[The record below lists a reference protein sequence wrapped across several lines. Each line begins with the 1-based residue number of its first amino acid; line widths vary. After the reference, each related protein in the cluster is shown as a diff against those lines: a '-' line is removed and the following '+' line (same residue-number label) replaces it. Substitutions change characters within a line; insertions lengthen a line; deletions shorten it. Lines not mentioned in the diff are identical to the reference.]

1 MPVHTSETATIWQHL
16 DAVTCSGLGHSTY
29 NQSEQKHRK
38 LNKPGPEGSQSLKTP
53 RKVSPDER
61 EGGSRG
67 RQQAATCA
75 CVHDPVAIRQIPGHF
90 SFVYISPSKYKL
102 AAAPALAVNHAAFVR
117 ASISAADVT
126 AQTMHPTFPPAATQ
140 AAA

>member
-1 MPVHTSETATIWQHL
+1 MPSPVRVRVILHK
-16 DAVTCSGLGHSTY
+16 
-29 NQSEQKHRK
+29 NQSQQKHRK
-38 LNKPGPEGSQSLKTP
+38 PNKPGPEGSQSLKTP

-67 RQQAATCA
+67 RQEAATCA
-75 CVHDPVAIRQIPGHF
+75 SVHDSIAIWQIPCQF
-90 SFVYISPSKYKL
+90 SFIHISPSKREL
-102 AAAPALAVNHAAFVR
+102 ASAPALAVNHAAFVR